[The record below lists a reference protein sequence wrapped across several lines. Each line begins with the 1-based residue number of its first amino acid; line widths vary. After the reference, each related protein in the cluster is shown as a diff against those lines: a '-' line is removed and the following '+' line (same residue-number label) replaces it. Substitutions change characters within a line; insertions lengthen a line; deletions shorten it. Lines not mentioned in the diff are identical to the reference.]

1 MKKVGVLCYYKFPE
15 GMAPTTRIIAYGKG
29 LVRNNVD
36 TEVVIIR
43 PRQIPSDYPDEGLV
57 EGVRYVYP
65 YSRKNNVNRIRN
77 LFIEKPRSV
86 IKTIKY
92 IKKSNKEKKYDCF
105 FISFDEVALMTLYIA
120 AIRLLRI
127 PLLFIG
133 DEYPKPIREKLH
145 SDIPYWKKNA
155 YRILH
160 HPLCGRI
167 LMTEALKNYYNRN
180 ASMKPTHILP
190 TIVDTNRFTHV
201 KEEINYSGNPYLCY
215 MGNMELSK
223 DNVDNIVRAF
233 YILKHNSHYKR
244 LELHLYG
251 KPSPND
257 RIVLDSLIKELGLN
271 DSVFL
276 KGRVN
281 YSVVPTILKQAT
293 ILVTSQPKTK
303 RAEGGF
309 PTKLGEYLLSN
320 KPAIVTN
327 VGEIS
332 NYVKDGYNAYMVEPN
347 NPDEYAKKMDYILS
361 HPKESKEVANRGRAY
376 IMDNYSCEKVSLN
389 LIVFLDNL
397 LSN

>member
-1 MKKVGVLCYYKFPE
+1 MKKVGILCYYKFPE

-43 PRQIPSDYPDEGLV
+43 PRQTPSDYSEEGFV

-65 YSRKNNVNRIRN
+65 YSRKSSVSRFHN
-77 LFIEKPRSV
+77 LFIDKPRSF
-86 IKTIKY
+86 IKTINY
-92 IKKSNKEKKYDCF
+92 IKKSNEKQKYDCF
-105 FISFDEVALMTLYIA
+105 FISFDEVALMTLYIT

-133 DEYPKPIREKLH
+133 DEYPKPIREKLQ
-145 SDIPYWKKNA
+145 SDIPFWKKFA
-155 YRILH
+155 YKILH
-160 HPLCGRI
+160 YPLCGRV
-167 LMTEALKNYYNRN
+167 LMTEALKNYYNN
-180 ASMKPTHILP
+180 IASEKPTHILP
-190 TIVDTNRFTHV
+190 TIVDTSRFTNAI
-201 KEEINYSGNPYLCY
+201 EESNYTGNPYLCY

-223 DNVDNIVRAF
+223 DNVDNIIRAF
-233 YILKHNSHYKR
+233 YILKLNSHYKQ
-244 LELHLYG
+244 LELDLYG
-251 KPSPND
+251 KPSTRD
-257 RIVLDSLIKELGLN
+257 RIVLESLIKELGLN

-309 PTKLGEYLLSN
+309 PTKLGEYLLSK

-347 NPDEYAKKMDYILS
+347 NPEEYAKKMDYILS
-361 HPKESKEVANRGRAY
+361 HPKESEEVADRGMAY
-376 IMDNYSCEKVSLN
+376 IMDNYSCEKVSLA
-389 LIVFLDNL
+389 LINFLDNL